1 MPLPINPDEIEDRE
15 VLRQLLRTPGFREP
29 YYHAVQAR
37 LDLLTARADLQEAR
51 HEAAVQKLRA
61 QWNAK
66 GHLPKKRGMPDGRS
80 LKHATQNAGISGGG
94 IVVVWATVKSATEA
108 YKQIK
113 SSGLGADAVAV
124 LKALNPSEA
133 QISVAVALAVLAFG
147 VTLVVKAGKTF

>member
-1 MPLPINPDEIEDRE
+1 MPLPIDPDEINDRE
-15 VLRQLLRTPGFREP
+15 TLRELLRTPYLKDDYRNR
-29 YYHAVQAR
+29 VQAR

-80 LKHATQNAGISGGG
+80 LKHATQNAGISGGS
-94 IVVVWATVKSATEA
+94 IVVLWATVKSATEA

-113 SSGLGADAVAV
+113 SSGLGADLWSVIET
-124 LKALNPSEA
+124 LNPSEA
-133 QISVAVALAVLAFG
+133 QIVYAVSFAVIVFAA
-147 VTLVVKAGKTF
+147 TLIIKAGRTF